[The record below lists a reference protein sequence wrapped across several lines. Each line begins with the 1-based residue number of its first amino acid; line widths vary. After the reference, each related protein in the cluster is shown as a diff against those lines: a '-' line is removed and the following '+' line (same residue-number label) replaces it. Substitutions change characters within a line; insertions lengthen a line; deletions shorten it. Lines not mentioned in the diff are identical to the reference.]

1 MSTGYR
7 GDLPPATRVRRA
19 RIMAI
24 AAAVVFTAFGVLFLS
39 FSGDTPLFLLGGSAT
54 IVQAAIM
61 ILAVY
66 RASAAIRALSI
77 GVAVLA
83 IAGGSAIA
91 FTSSATDGGSTVASL
106 FGSAAILA
114 GEAFLVHMVSRAVEV
129 HST

>member
-7 GDLPPATRVRRA
+7 GDLPPATRIRRA
-19 RIMAI
+19 RIMGV
-24 AAAVVFTAFGVLFLS
+24 AAAVVFTAFGILFLS
-39 FSGDTPLFLLGGSAT
+39 LSGDTPLFLVGGSAT
-54 IVQAAIM
+54 IVQAALM

-91 FTSSATDGGSTVASL
+91 FTSSATDGGSAVASL
-106 FGSAAILA
+106 FGLAAILA
-114 GEAFLVHMVSRAVEV
+114 GEAFLVHMLSRAVEV
-129 HST
+129 HGT

>member
-7 GDLPPATRVRRA
+7 GDLPPTTRVRRA
-19 RIMAI
+19 RILAI
-24 AAAVVFTAFGVLFLS
+24 AAAVVFTAFGILFLS

-61 ILAVY
+61 ILAVS

-83 IAGGSAIA
+83 VAGGSAIA
-91 FTSSATDGGSTVASL
+91 FTSSATDGGSGVASL
-106 FGSAAILA
+106 FGLAAILA
-114 GEAFLVHMVSRAVEV
+114 GEAFLVHMLSRAVEV